1 MVMGKRVI
9 GGVLGLGYAIG
20 YGFWTMLL
28 TGGGHG
34 NFIWMILFF
43 TAYLFGLFFPIM
55 GALTVDL
62 RPIAAK
68 AAFGTLLFVSV
79 LLHILIIA
87 PALSGGPG
95 DIAADLQKSWARG
108 PAMVIF
114 SAIVHFLPIVALS
127 LILVRSVVFGTE
139 TIEHDEPVGLKLN

>member
-1 MVMGKRVI
+1 MAKRVI
-9 GGVLGLGYAIG
+9 GGLLGLAYAIG

-55 GALTVDL
+55 GALAVDL
-62 RPIAAK
+62 RPIIVK

-79 LLHILIIA
+79 LIHFLIIA

-95 DIAADLQKSWARG
+95 DMTDDLQKSWARG
-108 PAMVIF
+108 PVMVIF

-127 LILVRSVVFGTE
+127 LILVRSVFFGAKTV
-139 TIEHDEPVGLKLN
+139 EHDEPVGLGLN

>member
-1 MVMGKRVI
+1 MMAKRVI
-9 GGVLGLGYAIG
+9 GGLLGLGYAIG

-55 GALTVDL
+55 GALAVDL
-62 RPIAAK
+62 RPIVIK
-68 AAFGTLLFVSV
+68 SAFGTLLFVSV
-79 LLHILIIA
+79 LIHVLIIA

-95 DIAADLQKSWARG
+95 DLTADLQKSWARG
-108 PAMVIF
+108 PLMVIF
-114 SAIVHFLPIVALS
+114 SATVHFLPIAILS
-127 LILVRSVVFGTE
+127 LVLVRSIFFGAE
-139 TIEHDEPVGLKLN
+139 TIEHDEPVGLGLN